1 VTKTNVLGT
10 RARELA
16 EQQLAYDLERTSAFP
31 PLLRRKLDRMGAS
44 PLAFLRGAAPLFYDL
59 LKENPDLGEG
69 PAGEGWIVGDLHIE
83 NFGAYRP
90 DDSEGGDEKTKRPAV
105 FDLNDFDDTIIGP
118 WRYDVLRFS
127 TSLLLAGREMGVT
140 GVVVLELLDRVLESW
155 SRAAFD
161 GEAPAAMPDAV
172 KALVET
178 VRSRSRSQ
186 LLEARTK
193 DVGGKRTFIRGQRY
207 MDLEP
212 DVLEQVPAAF
222 EAYIATVSKEEMPSK
237 GSLAIDDA
245 AFRIAGTG
253 SLGGLR
259 IAVIVEGKKGS
270 LGGHIFDLKEQG
282 VPSAAPLLG
291 APKMDPAERV
301 VTGFRACIEHPA
313 NALGTSVIELGKK
326 NQIPL
331 FGRRLSPQEDKLNL
345 PKLKVTELPE
355 LATYLGALLGRA
367 HGRGAA
373 KVKGSERWTKSDRD
387 TVRTQAI
394 SLAGIHEAV
403 YLALCERMR
412 TI

>member
-1 VTKTNVLGT
+1 MTKTKALGT
-10 RARELA
+10 LARELA
-16 EQQLAYDLERTSAFP
+16 EEQLKNDLERTSAFP

-44 PLAFLRGAAPLFYDL
+44 PLAFLRGAAPLFYEL

-69 PAGEGWIVGDLHIE
+69 PAGTGWIVGDLHIE

-90 DDSEGGDEKTKRPAV
+90 DEPEGDEKAKRPAV
-105 FDLNDFDDTIIGP
+105 FDLNDFDDTVVGP
-118 WRYDVLRFS
+118 WRFDVLRFA
-127 TSLLLAGREMGVT
+127 TSLLLAGRELGIAGGVALALLDH
-140 GVVVLELLDRVLESW
+140 VLEAW
-155 SRAAFD
+155 SHAAFD
-161 GEAPAAMPDAV
+161 GQVPSAMPDAV
-172 KALVET
+172 KGLVET
-178 VRSRSRSQ
+178 VRSRSKAQ
-186 LLEARTK
+186 LLDARTK
-193 DVGGKRTFIRGQRY
+193 DVAGKRTFIRGQRY

-212 DVLEQVPAAF
+212 DVLEQVPRTF

-270 LGGHIFDLKEQG
+270 HGGHIFDLKEQG
-282 VPSAAPLLG
+282 TPSAATILG
-291 APKMDPAERV
+291 EPKMDPAVRV

-313 NALGTSVIELGKK
+313 SALGVSQIKVGKK
-326 NQIPL
+326 DVPL

-345 PKLKVTELPE
+345 PKLKATELPE

-367 HGRGAA
+367 HARGAE
-373 KVKGSERWTKSDRD
+373 KVKGSDRWNKSDRD
-387 TVRTQAI
+387 TIRAQAI
-394 SLAGIHEAV
+394 ALAGIHEAV
-403 YLALCERMR
+403 YLALCERTR